1 MLRSRKIFEILSP
14 SVETIAQRLPAA
26 AIVAVFSEIHDAIKA
41 KWSGHKTLLGFCPD
55 HGCHE
60 IDGGVGS
67 HGLDMQEDMNIIHMF
82 SFIK

>member
-1 MLRSRKIFEILSP
+1 M
-14 SVETIAQRLPAA
+14 
-26 AIVAVFSEIHDAIKA
+26 
-41 KWSGHKTLLGFCPD
+41 SGHKTLLGFCPD

>member
-1 MLRSRKIFEILSP
+1 M
-14 SVETIAQRLPAA
+14 TAQCTVMHPEGKQSIEALKAN
-26 AIVAVFSEIHDAIKA
+26 IAVFSQIYDAIKE
-41 KWSGHKTLLGFCPD
+41 KWSGHRTLLGFCPD

-60 IDGGVGS
+60 IDGGAGS

>member
-1 MLRSRKIFEILSP
+1 MTAQCTAGRRRVKSRSIDALKANI
-14 SVETIAQRLPAA
+14 
-26 AIVAVFSEIHDAIKA
+26 AVFSEIHDAIKA
-41 KWSGHKTLLGFCPD
+41 KWSGHRTLLGFCPD

-60 IDGGVGS
+60 IDGGAGS